1 MPSRFSGRCRA
12 AASAASRAGHDPL
25 GLLRPEL
32 AGSPGTRRPA
42 FVSGRDLDRCGDR
55 DRSAAGRPAHAATG
69 VAGSRAGHGERVPD
83 GAEPR
88 AVRIP
93 HPAAVHRWHRR
104 DDGDRGAGPLR
115 ALAHRSQHLRG
126 GRRCGPGGARRGAGH
141 GHDRL
146 AAAHAGRTTARLRR
160 DPGRRARRD
169 CRECRHGD
177 HCGGD
182 RRGRAGRL
190 HLPRRGC
197 RGRHPHSRRGA
208 AGGADGARGG
218 WPVGRCGAAVRVA
231 GGEMSP
237 HPLSPSPFGRGG
249 TPGRPRWSLGLVAL
263 LLTGCAQR
271 DRIVVG
277 SKNFTESDL
286 LGEIVAQQIARR
298 TGIPVERRFH
308 LGGTFVCHQAITSG
322 QIDVYVEYTGTAYT
336 AMLKHAPVAD
346 RDSVYRTVARDY
358 AQRFTLVWGKPFGFN
373 NTFAITVRQRDATR
387 YGLKRI
393 SDLTRVAP
401 RWKAGFGYEFLE
413 RADGFRG
420 LASVYGLRFAS
431 PPTAMDLGLTY
442 RALAEGKVDVIA
454 GNSTDGQIQALDLVV
469 LEDDR
474 HYFPP
479 YEAAPVIR
487 QAAIT
492 RYAGVVAA
500 LDQLAGRISDAEMR
514 RLNAL
519 ADVEHR
525 DITTIA
531 RDWLRASL
539 P

>member
-1 MPSRFSGRCRA
+1 
-12 AASAASRAGHDPL
+12 
-25 GLLRPEL
+25 
-32 AGSPGTRRPA
+32 
-42 FVSGRDLDRCGDR
+42 
-55 DRSAAGRPAHAATG
+55 
-69 VAGSRAGHGERVPD
+69 
-83 GAEPR
+83 
-88 AVRIP
+88 
-93 HPAAVHRWHRR
+93 
-104 DDGDRGAGPLR
+104 
-115 ALAHRSQHLRG
+115 
-126 GRRCGPGGARRGAGH
+126 
-141 GHDRL
+141 
-146 AAAHAGRTTARLRR
+146 
-160 DPGRRARRD
+160 
-169 CRECRHGD
+169 
-177 HCGGD
+177 
-182 RRGRAGRL
+182 
-190 HLPRRGC
+190 
-197 RGRHPHSRRGA
+197 
-208 AGGADGARGG
+208 
-218 WPVGRCGAAVRVA
+218 
-231 GGEMSP
+231 MSP

-249 TPGRPRWSLGLVAL
+249 TPGRPRWSLGLVVL

-286 LGEIVAQQIARR
+286 LGELVAQQIARR
-298 TGIPVERRFH
+298 TGLPVERRFH

-322 QIDVYVEYTGTAYT
+322 QIDLYVEYTGTAYT
-336 AMLKHAPVAD
+336 AVLKHAPVAD

-358 AQRFTLVWGKPFGFN
+358 AQRFELVWGKPFGFN
-373 NTFAITVRQRDATR
+373 NTFAITVRRRDATR

-442 RALAEGKVDVIA
+442 RALAEEKVDVIA

-492 RYAGVVAA
+492 RHPGVAAA

-525 DITTIA
+525 DIATIA